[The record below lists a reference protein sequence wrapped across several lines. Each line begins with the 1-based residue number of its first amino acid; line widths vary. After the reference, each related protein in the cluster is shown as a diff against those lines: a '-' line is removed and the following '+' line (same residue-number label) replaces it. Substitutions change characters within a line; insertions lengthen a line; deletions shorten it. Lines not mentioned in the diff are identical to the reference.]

1 VNSFIF
7 RLKKLFRKKVDF
19 EISLFRNCNV
29 MIMGCTPSSH
39 SSDQTGL
46 AYGCARSS
54 SATDL
59 TQEHYDGG
67 NRRTSLEMNGTHTG
81 IHHNKDN
88 RESLVRT

>member
-1 VNSFIF
+1 ME
-7 RLKKLFRKKVDF
+7 KVCF
-19 EISLFRNCNV
+19 EKVYFEKVYFEKSDV

-39 SSDQTGL
+39 SSDQTGF

-59 TQEHYDGG
+59 NQEHCDAG